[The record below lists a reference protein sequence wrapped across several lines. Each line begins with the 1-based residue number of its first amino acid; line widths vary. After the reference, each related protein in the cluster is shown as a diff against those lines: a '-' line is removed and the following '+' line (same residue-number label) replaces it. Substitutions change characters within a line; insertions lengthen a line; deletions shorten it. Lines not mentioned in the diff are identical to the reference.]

1 MAIRLLFLTILS
13 LALTACVSDTPT
25 QKPNPMSQASAVAVA
40 MPEFITNE
48 NTTLRWRS
56 DLIWVDD
63 PEGRFERRADMLQKI
78 LQNEFVRKGYSFVDA
93 EQSATYD
100 VVAVAVL
107 GAIEGY
113 EELEE
118 TFRLYPSLSK
128 GDSDYKRGT
137 VLVALAPAGT
147 TTIVWRGALEM
158 FTDPGM
164 VAIDVREKR
173 MQWGSMQLL
182 NSIPNY

>member
-1 MAIRLLFLTILS
+1 MAIRLFLIAILS
-13 LALTACVSDTPT
+13 WTLAACVSDTPIQT
-25 QKPNPMSQASAVAVA
+25 PDPLSQASAVAVA

-63 PEGRFERRADMLQKI
+63 PEGRFERRADMLQLI
-78 LQNEFVRKGYSFVDA
+78 LQNEFIRKGYNFVGA
-93 EQSATYD
+93 GEPANYD

-128 GDSDYKRGT
+128 GDSGYKRGS

-147 TTIVWRGALEM
+147 TRIVWRGALEM

-164 VAIDVREKR
+164 VPIDVREKR

-182 NSIPNY
+182 SSIPNY

>member
-1 MAIRLLFLTILS
+1 MAIRLFLIAIFCWT
-13 LALTACVSDTPT
+13 LAACVSDTPI
-25 QKPNPMSQASAVAVA
+25 QKPDPMSQASAVAVA

-56 DLIWVDD
+56 NLIWVDD
-63 PEGRFERRADMLQKI
+63 PEGRFERRADMLQLI
-78 LQNEFVRKGYSFVDA
+78 LQNEFIRKGYNFVGA
-93 EQSATYD
+93 GEPANYD

-128 GDSDYKRGT
+128 GDSGYKRGS

-147 TTIVWRGALEM
+147 TRIVWRGALEM

-164 VAIDVREKR
+164 VPIDVREKR

-182 NSIPNY
+182 SSIPNY

>member
-1 MAIRLLFLTILS
+1 MAIRLFLVAILS
-13 LALTACVSDTPT
+13 WTLSACVSNTPT
-25 QKPNPMSQASAVAVA
+25 QTTDPMTRASAVAVA

-56 DLIWVDD
+56 HLIWVDD
-63 PEGRFERRADMLQKI
+63 PEGRFERRADMLQQA
-78 LQNEFVRKGYSFVDA
+78 LQNEFVRKGYSFVGA
-93 EQSATYD
+93 GEPANYD

-113 EELEE
+113 AELEE
-118 TFRLYPSLSK
+118 TFRLYPSLSR
-128 GDSDYKRGT
+128 GHSDYKRGS

-147 TTIVWRGALEM
+147 TKIVWRGALEM

-164 VAIDVREKR
+164 VPIDVREKR

>member
-1 MAIRLLFLTILS
+1 MTFRLFVVAILS
-13 LALTACVSDTPT
+13 WALTACVSDIPT
-25 QKPNPMSQASAVAVA
+25 QTPDPMSRASAVAVA

-56 DLIWVDD
+56 KLIWVDD
-63 PEGRFERRADMLQKI
+63 PEGRFERRADMLQQI

-93 EQSATYD
+93 GEPANYD

-113 EELEE
+113 AELEE
-118 TFRLYPSLSK
+118 TFRLYPSLST
-128 GDSDYKRGT
+128 GHSDYKRGS
-137 VLVALAPAGT
+137 VLVALAAAGT
-147 TTIVWRGALEM
+147 TRIVWRGALEM

-164 VAIDVREKR
+164 VALDIREKR

-182 NSIPNY
+182 SSIPNY

>member
-1 MAIRLLFLTILS
+1 MAIRLFL
-13 LALTACVSDTPT
+13 LAIFSFTLAACASDTPI
-25 QKPNPMSQASAVAVA
+25 QKPNPMTQASAVAVA

-48 NTTLRWRS
+48 NTTLRWLS
-56 DLIWVDD
+56 NLIWVDD
-63 PEGRFERRADMLQKI
+63 PEGRFERRAGMLQLA

-93 EQSATYD
+93 GEPANYD

-113 EELEE
+113 AELEE
-118 TFRLYPSLSK
+118 AFRLYPSLK
-128 GDSDYKRGT
+128 RGHSDYKRGT

-147 TTIVWRGALEM
+147 TRIVWRGALEM

-164 VAIDVREKR
+164 VPIDVREKR

>member
-1 MAIRLLFLTILS
+1 VVIRFFLVAILS
-13 LALTACVSDTPT
+13 WTLAACVSDTPIQT
-25 QKPNPMSQASAVAVA
+25 PNPMSQASAVAVA

-63 PEGRFERRADMLQKI
+63 PEGRFERRANMLQQA
-78 LQNEFVRKGYSFVDA
+78 LQDEFVRKGYTFVGA
-93 EQSATYD
+93 GEPANYD

-113 EELEE
+113 TELEE
-118 TFRLYPSLSK
+118 TFRLYPSLNK
-128 GDSDYKRGT
+128 GDNGYKRGS

-147 TTIVWRGALEM
+147 TKIVWRGALEM

-164 VAIDVREKR
+164 VSINVREKR

-182 NSIPNY
+182 SSIPNH